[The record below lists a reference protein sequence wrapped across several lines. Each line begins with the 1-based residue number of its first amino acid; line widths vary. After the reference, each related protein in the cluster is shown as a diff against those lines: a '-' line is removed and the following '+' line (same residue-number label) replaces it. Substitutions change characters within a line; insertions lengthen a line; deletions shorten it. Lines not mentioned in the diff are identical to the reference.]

1 MNKERLK
8 QQQPIVYRVLSNALL
23 KKRFAHA
30 YLFCGAKNAP
40 KAETAL
46 LFAQSLVCTNPD
58 TDGFAC
64 QKCTSCIRFEKEES
78 IDFFHHHAIGYE
90 KTIKD
95 PFEDTKERT
104 VVTERIKKK
113 DILELQAF
121 FDQTS
126 AEQADR
132 RVYILEDYDQA
143 TPDASNSLLKFLEE
157 PTEGVYGILVANE
170 KANILPTIQS
180 RCQIVSFRPSL
191 QPETEDP
198 VQTMLLNNGYTMAQI
213 REMMETSEF
222 ERIQSSIEEYI
233 QHWNEMEMISRMQRE
248 IFVPKSSMMQKKWV
262 RLWVEWLLDIVKSGN
277 ISLDLSTR
285 VSLQLLL
292 VEALDILRVPVDL
305 GLFLDH
311 LYNQIRKVVDIDENG

>member
-1 MNKERLK
+1 MNKELLK
-8 QQQPIVYRVLSNALL
+8 QQQPVVYQVLSNALL

-46 LFAQSLVCTNPD
+46 LFAQSLVCTDPD
-58 TDGFAC
+58 ADGFAC
-64 QKCTSCIRFEKEES
+64 QTCTSCIRFEKEES

-95 PFEDTKERT
+95 PFEEKKKKI
-104 VVTERIKKK
+104 VITERIKKK

-126 AEQADR
+126 AEQANR

-180 RCQIVSFRPSL
+180 RCQIISFRPSL
-191 QPETEDP
+191 QETDDP
-198 VQTMLLNNGYTMAQI
+198 IQTMLLNNGYTMAQI
-213 REMMETSEF
+213 QEMMETREF
-222 ERIQSSIEEYI
+222 EQIQSAVKEYVL
-233 QHWNEMEMISRMQRE
+233 HWNEMEMISHMQRE
-248 IFVPKSSMMQKKWV
+248 VFVPKSSMMQKKWV

-292 VEALDILRVPVDL
+292 VEALDILRIPVDL